1 MHCSFTTRQQKQLCC
16 VINAEMLNKDST
28 ECIADV
34 YFQRLNNYFLT
45 RRIFFSILSSD
56 RCPFYPIRVLLK
68 PFGRRGALLS
78 RIKNSGMSGAVI
90 SQAGQLGLCFCLAL
104 TFTLMGLKSDSE
116 QASAR
121 TPILQW
127 QLR

>member
-1 MHCSFTTRQQKQLCC
+1 MLLPS
-16 VINAEMLNKDST
+16 AEILNKDST

-45 RRIFFSILSSD
+45 RRIFSPSFH
-56 RCPFYPIRVLLK
+56 PTVVPLK

-78 RIKNSGMSGAVI
+78 RIKKSGMPGAVI
-90 SQAGQLGLCFCLAL
+90 SLAGQLGFVFVGHFNCSAL
-104 TFTLMGLKSDSE
+104 MFPLMGLKSDSE

-127 QLR
+127 QLLYCHRLNSKSRFSFS